1 VSTPPSHSWHP
12 TFPSGSVLPGVAG
25 GAWSRS
31 GTICFR
37 WKGDDTCLSALDA
50 QIAAESEKLDGLKT
64 HKKALMQLFPAAE
77 RG

>member
-1 VSTPPSHSWHP
+1 LVCDRE
-12 TFPSGSVLPGVAG
+12 L
-25 GAWSRS
+25 RS
-31 GTICFR
+31 P
-37 WKGDDTCLSALDA
+37 GDDTCLSALDA

>member
-1 VSTPPSHSWHP
+1 
-12 TFPSGSVLPGVAG
+12 VLPGAAG
-25 GAWSRS
+25 GAGSRS

-64 HKKALMQLFPAAE
+64 HKKALMQQLFPAAE
-77 RG
+77 GG